1 MYVADHDKPHDILL
15 QDIYIKDATIQL
27 FSPGLLEQ
35 PVYKLDF

>member
-15 QDIYIKDATIQL
+15 QGIYIKDATIHL